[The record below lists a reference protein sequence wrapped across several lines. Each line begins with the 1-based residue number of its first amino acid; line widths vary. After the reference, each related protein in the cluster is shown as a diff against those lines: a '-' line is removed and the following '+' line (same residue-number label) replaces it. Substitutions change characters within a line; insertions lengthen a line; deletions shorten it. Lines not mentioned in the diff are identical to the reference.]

1 MNGKTCSIVV
11 TTTDG
16 EEIKLRCT
24 PDDLRDAKTAI
35 GELRLSMQLNNT
47 VRLWKLGDS
56 DRQILPSQKAVD
68 KLIGILQNNVG
79 EGAMDL
85 VWDYMIDLQIE
96 HSIPKLVFL
105 GKNLVVNVNDVQS
118 IVLHEE
124 I

>member
-105 GKNLVVNVNDVQS
+105 GKNLVVNVNDVKS